1 MGKSSLIGACIETKI
16 SRATNEQ
23 QRLQALLDWAV
34 EEAACR
40 CKRKYVA
47 PSIVLVIIACLVYQ
61 ADPSFSESAVRAE
74 FQKLAIKYIEQL
86 DRATRDKFSLSQGWK
101 T

>member
-1 MGKSSLIGACIETKI
+1 MGKSSLSGACIEKEI
-16 SRATNEQ
+16 SYATNEQ
-23 QRLQALLDWAV
+23 QRLHALLDWAV
-34 EEAACR
+34 EEAVHR
-40 CKRKYVA
+40 CERKYVA
-47 PSIVLVIIACLVYQ
+47 PSIVPFIIARLVHH

-86 DRATRDKFSLSQGWK
+86 DTATRGKFSLSHGWK

>member
-1 MGKSSLIGACIETKI
+1 MGKSSLSGACIEKE
-16 SRATNEQ
+16 SFSAANEQ
-23 QRLQALLDWAV
+23 QRLRELLDLAV
-34 EEAACR
+34 EEAARR
-40 CKRKYVA
+40 CERKYVA
-47 PSIVLVIIACLVYQ
+47 PSIVPFIIARLVHQ

-86 DRATRDKFSLSQGWK
+86 DRATRGKFSLSHVWK